1 MPNGW
6 TRGRWWI
13 WRNVFPTPAG
23 HDYLGPCRCGFGPN
37 AFYRTP
43 EGRIVHASQ
52 LFFPMAGPATSY
64 PPTTVPPTLKPE
76 EEAKLLEEEAKAI
89 QEELKRV
96 EERLKEL
103 KK

>member
-1 MPNGW
+1 
-6 TRGRWWI
+6 
-13 WRNVFPTPAG
+13 
-23 HDYLGPCRCGFGPN
+23 
-37 AFYRTP
+37 
-43 EGRIVHASQ
+43 
-52 LFFPMAGPATSY
+52 MAGPATSY
-64 PPTTVPPTLKPE
+64 PPTAVPPILKPE

>member
-6 TRGRWWI
+6 MRGH
-13 WRNVFPTPAG
+13 WRFRRNIFPTPAG
-23 HDYLGPCRCGFGPN
+23 YDYLGPCRCGFGPR

-43 EGRIVHASQ
+43 SGEIVRPSQ
-52 LFFPMAGPATSY
+52 LFSPIAGPIT
-64 PPTTVPPTLKPE
+64 PFQPVLKPE
-76 EEAKLLEEEAKAI
+76 EEAKLLEEEAKALR
-89 QEELKRV
+89 EELNRV